1 MKRKLFIAA
10 ILMVSVPA
18 LAQVKQSEVVSAGG
32 GYFEKDNVSVSYTI
46 GEPVTGTVAAGDLIV
61 VHGFQQG
68 YIATSTEVN
77 PGIAELEAVDVK
89 VYPNPVNTI
98 MYVELSN
105 IEAAGCVVKCFD
117 MAGQL
122 IKESEFGDDNR
133 LSVDMSGLPQGAYF
147 VRVVSEDGAV
157 VNKKIMKY

>member
-32 GYFEKDNVSVSYTI
+32 GFIEKDNISVSYTI
-46 GEPVTGTVAAGDLIV
+46 GEPVAGTVAKGDLIV

-68 YIATSTEVN
+68 YLAVVTDINQLAVKD
-77 PGIAELEAVDVK
+77 VDVK
-89 VYPNPVNTI
+89 VYPNPVNTV

-122 IKESEFGDDNR
+122 IKESEFGDDSR

>member
-1 MKRKLFIAA
+1 MKRKLFVAA

-18 LAQVKQSEVVSAGG
+18 LAQVKQSEVVSAAG
-32 GYFEKDNVSVSYTI
+32 GYVEKDNVSVSYTI
-46 GEPVTGTVAAGDLIV
+46 GEPVAGTVVKDGLIV

-68 YIATSTEVN
+68 YVATAEVN
-77 PGIAELEAVDVK
+77 PGINQLEAVDVK
-89 VYPNPVNTI
+89 VYPNPVNTV

-105 IEAAGCVVKCFD
+105 IEAAGCIVKCFD

-122 IKESEFGDDNR
+122 IKESEFGDDSR
-133 LSVDMSGLPQGAYF
+133 LSVDMSDLPQGAYF
-147 VRVVSEDGAV
+147 VRVESEDGAV

>member
-1 MKRKLFIAA
+1 MKRKLFVAA

-18 LAQVKQSEVVSAGG
+18 LAQIKQSEVVSAGG
-32 GYFEKDNVSVSYTI
+32 GFIVKDNVSVSYTI
-46 GEPVTGTVAAGDLIV
+46 GEPVAGTVAKGDLIV

-68 YIATSTEVN
+68 YLAVTTDINQLAVKD
-77 PGIAELEAVDVK
+77 VDVK
-89 VYPNPVNTI
+89 VYPNPVNTV

-122 IKESEFGDDNR
+122 IKESEFGDDSR
-133 LSVDMSGLPQGAYF
+133 LSFDMSGLPQGAYF
-147 VRVVSEDGAV
+147 VRVVAGDGAV

>member
-32 GYFEKDNVSVSYTI
+32 GFIEKDNISVSYTI
-46 GEPVTGTVAAGDLIV
+46 GEPVAGTVAKGDLIV

-68 YIATSTEVN
+68 YFAVTTDINQLAVKD
-77 PGIAELEAVDVK
+77 VDVK
-89 VYPNPVNTI
+89 VYPNPVNTV

-133 LSVDMSGLPQGAYF
+133 LSFDMSGLPQGAYF